1 MDFIN
6 KIKSSFSKSPTNVT
20 TGVPS
25 VPVSSGYSTGII
37 ILILISILFILF
49 VSILI
54 IMRLKKTNRI
64 KKSFLNNPVQPS
76 KEIIQFVS
84 SENEL
89 PEFNN
94 GKEFAYS
101 FWVYVDELNDI
112 SNHNVIFVQSP
123 ASSLEDINFKNNN
136 MIVYLEKN
144 TNKLKFKIRT
154 ELANKNNVSIDLASS
169 ASRSNIDQSEKK
181 GIDGKLN
188 INGENSDII
197 FNNDTCYYS
206 EFAIDYLPLQV
217 WVNIVINID
226 NNFVTIYLNGDILI
240 TRNLSTNDTK
250 CNDSLANIIST
261 KSGNIFVGSD
271 LTNNLIS
278 FDGYLSKFTV
288 FNSSV
293 SIDDIKNI
301 YSEGP
306 YKESSLN
313 KLGVP
318 LYGLRNP
325 LYRIDEI
332 KTTN

>member
-1 MDFIN
+1 
-6 KIKSSFSKSPTNVT
+6 
-20 TGVPS
+20 
-25 VPVSSGYSTGII
+25 
-37 ILILISILFILF
+37 
-49 VSILI
+49 
-54 IMRLKKTNRI
+54 
-64 KKSFLNNPVQPS
+64 
-76 KEIIQFVS
+76 
-84 SENEL
+84 
-89 PEFNN
+89 
-94 GKEFAYS
+94 
-101 FWVYVDELNDI
+101 
-112 SNHNVIFVQSP
+112 
-123 ASSLEDINFKNNN
+123 

-154 ELANKNNVSIDLASS
+154 ELANKNNVSID
-169 ASRSNIDQSEKK
+169 IDQSEKK

-197 FNNDTCYYS
+197 FNDDTCYYS

-288 FNSSV
+288 FNSAV
-293 SIDDIKNI
+293 SIDDIKNT

-306 YKESSLN
+306 YKESNLN

-318 LYGLRNP
+318 LYGFRNP

-332 KTTN
+332 KTTK